1 MVLASVEYQ
10 ASRKN
15 KPKGSPLGMD
25 GKPLTCEVHPSILS
39 EWSSSWN
46 IFGKPL
52 ITTFC
57 PRCSELTQV

>member
-1 MVLASVEYQ
+1 MTDGTSIKYQ

-25 GKPLTCEVHPSILS
+25 DKPLTCALHPDVVS

-46 IFGKPL
+46 IFFKPL

-57 PRCSELTQV
+57 PECSKHL